1 MFSIFLSNKKC
12 RLEHVVNKLMSCL
25 INEFLWILITN
36 CREWISNFMDTPWN
50 SIKFHGTPSILQGT
64 RWNSMELQ
72 GQSMEFH
79 GITWT
84 SVELHG
90 IPWNSIDTP
99 WNSME
104 IHGYSMELHGIPWN
118 SMELHKYSM
127 KLHGYSMEPH
137 GSFMEI
143 HGIPWIYSMEVFHTG
158 NSWFSLDVT
167 KIQTKKLSLLLS
179 FYLYV
184 VLQHLK
190 TFIQKKKFGSK
201 GFFVL
206 RHWTLQFPGFCVTR
220 QLADAQEKLLCELKT
235 FIYRFWEILLS
246 KDSLFQNKY
255 YFEFHFYGF
264 LKRRIHALVGKLKNR
279 CFCWFLAAI
288 FVPLKGTQ
296 TWRLHTKLYKFG

>member
-50 SIKFHGTPSILQGT
+50 SITFHGTPSILQGT

-127 KLHGYSMEPH
+127 TLHGYSMELH
-137 GSFMEI
+137 GSSMEI
-143 HGIPWIYSMEVFHTG
+143 HGIPWRYFTRAILGFHLTSPKFKLRNYRFFWVSTCMWYYST
-158 NSWFSLDVT
+158 L
-167 KIQTKKLSLLLS
+167 KP
-179 FYLYV
+179 LY
-184 VLQHLK
+184 
-190 TFIQKKKFGSK
+190 KKKNSVRKGSS
-201 GFFVL
+201 
-206 RHWTLQFPGFCVTR
+206 FCDTG
-220 QLADAQEKLLCELKT
+220 
-235 FIYRFWEILLS
+235 RFN
-246 KDSLFQNKY
+246 FQA
-255 YFEFHFYGF
+255 F
-264 LKRRIHALVGKLKNR
+264 A
-279 CFCWFLAAI
+279 
-288 FVPLKGTQ
+288 
-296 TWRLHTKLYKFG
+296 WRGS